1 MSVERI
7 DLVRDSTMQVISRS
21 LAAIAVN
28 TGGFKVVSYAD
39 AQTIT
44 RMGLADKFF
53 HIGDQIIV
61 EKETAMS
68 VTVGNTDPD
77 TSAGITAA
85 TVNADTFIAAVG
97 VVHGGDYEFIYDG
110 AEWHYLNSPVAL
122 SDYGISITSGTP
134 HHGDAIIVHET
145 AAKLAFDVIGINH
158 DTPSDSQYEYSLTL
172 QLHDCIAELQFCARQ
187 ALFAFPEGLAAGTY
201 HFTIGAQ
208 PWYASDVN
216 KTVQF
221 TLASAIAAGGR
232 LVINNAY
239 NATAIGSTIS
249 AFASATASTAAE
261 TVTMSEGSAGTDL
274 GTVNNA
280 KTATVNSIQ
289 RALLGSNNYN
299 ECALRMYLNSDKPA
313 GQVWTPASVF
323 DRAPS
328 WAASSAGFLY
338 GLDPEFVKVLGKVK
352 KKTALNTVSDGG
364 GSIET
369 DEKVFLLSRSEI
381 YAGDNI
387 TGGEGTP
394 YAYYSM
400 FSDYNAPNTGAD
412 TNRIKYRAGAAK
424 YWWLRSPLVGNAYY
438 VCHVNP
444 SGAFNNYFYAASS
457 IGVAPACVIV

>member
-1 MSVERI
+1 MSVETI
-7 DLVRDSTMQVISRS
+7 DLVRDTTMQVISRS

-85 TVNADTFIAAVG
+85 AVNADTFIAAVG

-110 AEWHYLNSPVAL
+110 AEWHYLNAAVQLAE
-122 SDYGISITSGTP
+122 YGITVTGMP
-134 HHGDAIIVHET
+134 RHGDAIIVHET
-145 AAKLAFDVIGINH
+145 AAKLAFDVIGIDH
-158 DTPSDSQYEYSLTL
+158 DTPSDSQYEHSLTV
-172 QLHDCIAELQFCARQ
+172 QLHDCIVELQFCARQ

-221 TLASAIAAGGR
+221 TLASAIAAGGQ

-249 AFASATASTAAE
+249 AFASVTASTAVE

-280 KTATVNSIQ
+280 KTGNINSIQ
-289 RALLGSNNYN
+289 RALLGSNNWG
-299 ECALRMYLNSDKPA
+299 ESALRQYLNSDKPA

-338 GLDPEFVKVLGKVK
+338 GLDPEFVKVLGNVK

-412 TNRIKYRAGAAK
+412 TNRIKYRAGVAK
-424 YWWLRSPLVGNAYY
+424 YWWLRSPYVGYAYT
-438 VCHVNP
+438 VCSVFP
-444 SGAFNNYFYAASS
+444 SGAFNSYSHATISY
-457 IGVAPACVIV
+457 GVAPACVIV

>member
-7 DLVRDSTMQVISRS
+7 DLVRDTTMQVISRS

-28 TGGFKVVSYAD
+28 TGGYKVTSYAD

-61 EKETAMS
+61 EKETAINA
-68 VTVGNTDPD
+68 TVGNTDPD

-110 AEWHYLNSPVAL
+110 AEWHYLNAAVQLAE
-122 SDYGISITSGTP
+122 YGITITGMP
-134 HHGDAIIVHET
+134 RHGDAIIVHET

-208 PWYASDVN
+208 PWYTSDVN

-221 TLASAIAAGGR
+221 TLANAIAAGGQ

-299 ECALRMYLNSDKPA
+299 ECALRQYLNSDKPA

-328 WAASSAGFLY
+328 WAASSAGFLH

-352 KKTALNTVSDGG
+352 KKTALDTVSDGG

-400 FSDYNAPNTGAD
+400 FSDYNAPNAGAD
-412 TNRIKYRAGAAK
+412 TNRIKYRAGVAK
-424 YWWLRSPLVGNAYY
+424 YWWLRSPRVGGAN
-438 VCHVNP
+438 VCHVYP
-444 SGAFNNYFYAASS
+444 TGTFNSYNSAANSY
-457 IGVAPACVIV
+457 GVAPACVIV